1 MNANRQPRSDP
12 PRSPAVGRR
21 RSGNHGSELP
31 DLNTLL
37 TFAIE
42 TAHQAGTLL
51 RDQFDTG
58 LAARYKDEID
68 LVTQADLDS
77 EALILEAIQRTFPGH
92 AVLAEE
98 SGTHGERSAPLW
110 IVDPLDGTT
119 NFAHGFPHFCVS
131 IALHQENACTL
142 GVIYDPLRE
151 ETFWATAGQGAYL
164 NDRPLRVTPVDRLVR
179 SVIATGFSYGR
190 AMVVHNNIAE
200 FTRVMRRVQG
210 IRRAGSAALDVA
222 YVAAGRLD
230 GYWEYY
236 MQPWDIAAG
245 ALMVCEAGG
254 LVTELDGGP
263 WTPWSE
269 STLAAGPALHPRL
282 REALAGVAAG

>member
-1 MNANRQPRSDP
+1 LHHDNAR
-12 PRSPAVGRR
+12 
-21 RSGNHGSELP
+21 
-31 DLNTLL
+31 
-37 TFAIE
+37 
-42 TAHQAGTLL
+42 
-51 RDQFDTG
+51 
-58 LAARYKDEID
+58 
-68 LVTQADLDS
+68 
-77 EALILEAIQRTFPGH
+77 
-92 AVLAEE
+92 
-98 SGTHGERSAPLW
+98 
-110 IVDPLDGTT
+110 
-119 NFAHGFPHFCVS
+119 
-131 IALHQENACTL
+131 TL

-151 ETFWATAGQGAYL
+151 ETFWATAGRGAYL
-164 NDRPLRVTPVDRLVR
+164 NNRPLRVTPVDRLIR

-190 AMVVHNNIAE
+190 EAATHNNIAE
-200 FTRVMRRVQG
+200 FTGVVRRVQG

-245 ALMVCEAGG
+245 ALMVAEAGG

-282 REALAGVAAG
+282 REALAPAPE